1 MKAGRAYPRCRL
13 LHGSCPPSQVPEAI
27 RKCQRAGITVRMVT
41 GDNIN
46 TARAIAIKCGIIH
59 PGEDFLCLEGK
70 EFNRRIRNEKG
81 EVRGP
86 AQRVLRGLGL
96 AGGPGGTGMHGTPA
110 ASQCAALRAQGSRPV
125 PSLIWASVSPST
137 TPTCPSPIPFQIE
150 QERIDKIWP
159 KLRVLARSSPTDK
172 HTLVKGK
179 TWAGP
184 DSAEAQAPG
193 LWGLPVLAPSASFQ
207 DGSGSRLGLLRS
219 GDALGGLPGAT
230 VA

>member
-1 MKAGRAYPRCRL
+1 
-13 LHGSCPPSQVPEAI
+13 
-27 RKCQRAGITVRMVT
+27 MVT

-86 AQRVLRGLGL
+86 AQRVLGGLGPN
-96 AGGPGGTGMHGTPA
+96 GGPGGTGVHGSQPVCCSEPNGLGKSPPLPGPRFLSSTP
-110 ASQCAALRAQGSRPV
+110 L
-125 PSLIWASVSPST
+125 
-137 TPTCPSPIPFQIE
+137 TCPSRIPFQIE

-179 TWAGP
+179 TWVGP
-184 DSAEAQAPG
+184 GSAEVQAPG
-193 LWGLPVLAPSASFQ
+193 LWGFPDLAPSASFQ
-207 DGSGSRLGLLRS
+207 DDSGSRLGFLIP
-219 GDALGGLPGAT
+219 GDAPYLGMP
-230 VA
+230 